1 VKTARLCL
9 RRLRVEDAEDVH
21 LIRSRPEVMVYSYGL
36 RPVKSGNQGNRL
48 NKLQL
53 LRLRNNHS
61 THAELDTRLP
71 QPSRLIGLIGA
82 VEAPEIGYLIH
93 PDFWGCGPATEA
105 LQAFMP
111 LYWQHFRTEFD
122 FATAQ
127 IDLDNGASKKVL
139 LKCGFR
145 LEDRKVKGFENPS
158 LGLKDI
164 EIHRLQR
171 PEAVGQ

>member
-1 VKTARLCL
+1 KTARLCL

-36 RPVKSGNQGNRL
+36 RSETTIQHTQSWIRGCLSRPDVYNFAMELLAPEDNQRV
-48 NKLQL
+48 
-53 LRLRNNHS
+53 
-61 THAELDTRLP
+61 
-71 QPSRLIGLIGA
+71 IGLIGA

-139 LKCGFR
+139 LKCGFS